1 MILPVGAR
9 RVKRPALATADDTI
23 RLNVTI
29 VNQGDFPMPLD
40 EIEFEAEEAM
50 EKAVTFL
57 KQEFRGVRTGRASP
71 GLVEHVKIKVPSYG
85 EAPMDLKS
93 LATISVPDPSMLLVK
108 PFDPTTLKDIERG
121 LQEASL
127 GINPQSDG
135 KVIRLPIPALSG
147 ERRQQI
153 AGQIKKMA
161 ESQKIVLRNVRRD
174 AIQKI
179 DAEKKS
185 GKLPEDEAKRGHELI
200 DKLIKK
206 YETTLDDMT
215 TAKTKEVTQV

>member
-1 MILPVGAR
+1 
-9 RVKRPALATADDTI
+9 
-23 RLNVTI
+23 
-29 VNQGDFPMPLD
+29 MPYD

-71 GLVEHVKIKVPSYG
+71 GLVEHVKIKVPAYG
-85 EAPMDLKS
+85 AAPMELKA
-93 LATISVPDPSMLLVK
+93 LATITTPDASMILVK
-108 PFDPTTLKDIERG
+108 PFDPATLNDIERS
-121 LQEASL
+121 LQEADL

-135 KVIRLPIPALSG
+135 KVLRLPVPALSG

-161 ESQKIVLRNVRRD
+161 EAQKIALRNTRRD

-179 DAEKKS
+179 DAEKK
-185 GKLPEDEAKRGHELI
+185 GGTMPEDDAKKGHEAM
-200 DKLIKK
+200 DKLTKK
-206 YETTLDDMT
+206 YETTIEELMN
-215 TAKTKEVTQV
+215 ARPRK

>member
-1 MILPVGAR
+1 
-9 RVKRPALATADDTI
+9 
-23 RLNVTI
+23 
-29 VNQGDFPMPLD
+29 MPYD

-71 GLVEHVKIKVPSYG
+71 GLVEHVKVKVPAYG
-85 EAPMDLKS
+85 EAPMDLKA
-93 LATISVPDPSMLLVK
+93 LATITTPDPSLLLVK
-108 PFDPTTLKDIERG
+108 PFDPTTLKDIERS

-153 AGQIKKMA
+153 AGQIKKMT
-161 ESQKIVLRNVRRD
+161 ESQKVVLRNARRD

-179 DAEKKS
+179 DAEKK
-185 GKLPEDEAKRGHELI
+185 GGTMPEDEAKKGHDSI
-200 DKLIKK
+200 DKLTKK
-206 YETTLDDMT
+206 YEAMLDEMT